1 MRSAFTLFGAL
12 FCSFLLSACGGG
24 GSALSDPGNGQTPP
38 SGSNTISLTISN
50 SDINADTPAT
60 LTATVQNSLT
70 GAVSGELVTFTLND
84 SSLGTFVPAIGTAL
98 TNANGVATVTLA
110 TSNVP
115 GAGTVAASI
124 ASGASATVGFTMA
137 GDGGASGGSAQIT
150 LKLTDTNGTVINSI
164 TSTTPGVLTA
174 TVKGISK
181 QVIVTFDS
189 TIGDLPV
196 KTAITDANGVASV
209 SVYAGSTPG
218 AGTATASIATGESAD
233 QVFVVGASNIMMGSG
248 TPFVSGKASVS
259 TLTLSAGGTATI
271 SVMLQDADGNPFT
284 EPVDVSFASKCSKS
298 ATPQAV
304 LSSPVTAVNGL
315 ASSTYLAKGCVGD
328 DNITVSADVGGKS
341 LSATGVINVLAA
353 DAGSIVFIDATPEN
367 IGIKGTGSDESST
380 LRFKVLDT
388 NGNPV
393 ANKSVTFSLNTAVG
407 GLTINPPSAMTNSDG
422 IAQTVVNSG
431 TVATSVRVTAAI
443 ADTDP
448 VISSQSSVLVISTG
462 VPDQDSFSLSA
473 EELNT
478 EGWDIDGTQVP
489 VTARLADA
497 FNNPVPDGT
506 AVYFTTEGGAITPS
520 CVTSNGACTVT
531 WTSQN
536 VRPEGQTLIDSFGD
550 MYRNPRAEL
559 SASGGNYYGQKFGG
573 RATITATAI
582 GEESFPDLNGN
593 GRFDA
598 SEVTA
603 FLGND
608 VGGHPYDLDEAF
620 GDYNEDGVFNPEQTG
635 GQAGGE
641 LEELIDFNKNGTF
654 DSKDGKYNGVLCS
667 IPAHNGCA
675 NGIDQPKSID
685 VRANL
690 VLVMSG
696 SNAYATVA
704 NDIRIVDRDGDNLG
718 GNIDINGKSTAIVQ
732 FTIADLHNQQMPA
745 GTVVTFTTSAGSV
758 ASSANYTWPSS
769 NHNGGRQFS
778 VTLKGADQPDSGAFI
793 VTVETPGGLTTE
805 VVNIPVNIY

>member
-1 MRSAFTLFGAL
+1 MQSAFKFFGAL

-50 SDINADTPAT
+50 SDINAETPAT
-60 LTATVQNSLT
+60 LTATVKNSLT
-70 GAVSGELVTFTLND
+70 GPLAGELVTFTLNN

-110 TSNVP
+110 TSNVA
-115 GAGTVAASI
+115 GAGTVEASI

-150 LKLTDTNGTVINSI
+150 LKLTDTSGVASSSI
-164 TSTTPGVLTA
+164 TSTSPGVLTA

-189 TIGDLPV
+189 TIGDLPI

-209 SVYAGSTPG
+209 SIYAGSTPG

-233 QVFVVGASNIMMGSG
+233 QVFVIGASNVMMGSG
-248 TPFVSGKASVS
+248 TPFVSGTAAVS
-259 TLTLSAGGTATI
+259 TTTLSAGGTATI

-304 LSSPVTAVNGL
+304 ISSPVTAVNGL

-393 ANKSVTFSLNTAVG
+393 ANKAVTFSLNTSVG
-407 GLTINPPSAMTNSDG
+407 GLSLDPITATTNNEG

-431 TVATSVRVTAAI
+431 TVATTVRVTAAI
-443 ADTDP
+443 DGTAP
-448 VISSQSSVLVISTG
+448 LISSQSSVLVISTG

-473 EELNT
+473 EILNA
-478 EGWDIDGTQVP
+478 EGWDVDGTQVK

-520 CVTSNGACTVT
+520 CLTVSGACTVT

-536 VRPEGQTLIDSFGD
+536 ARPEGQALIDSFGV
-550 MYRNPRAEL
+550 MYRNPIANL
-559 SASGGNYYGQKFGG
+559 NASGGNYYGQKFGG
-573 RATITATAI
+573 RATITATAD
-582 GEESFPDLNGN
+582 GEESFPDTNGN

-598 SEVTA
+598 AEMTA
-603 FLGND
+603 FKGTD
-608 VGGHPYDLDEAF
+608 VSGKPYDLDEAF
-620 GDYNEDGVFNPEQTG
+620 GDYNEDGLFNPAQSG
-635 GQAGGE
+635 GQAGGDQ
-641 LEELIDFNKNGTF
+641 EELIDFNNNGVF
-654 DSKDGKYNGVLCS
+654 DQHDGVYNGVLCS
-667 IPAHNGCA
+667 IPAHAGCA
-675 NGIDQPKSID
+675 DGINHAKSVN
-685 VRANL
+685 VRASL
-690 VLVMSG
+690 VMVMSG
-696 SNAYATVA
+696 STAYATA
-704 NDIRIVDRDGDNLG
+704 RDDIRIIDRDGDNLG
-718 GNIDINGKSTAIVQ
+718 GSIDINGKSTATVQ
-732 FTIADLHNQQMPA
+732 FTIADLHNQQLPA
-745 GTVVTFTTSAGSV
+745 GSVVTFTTSAGSV
-758 ASSANYTWPSS
+758 ASSASYTWPSS

-778 VTLKGADQPDSGAFI
+778 VTIKGADQPDSGSFI
-793 VTVETPGGLTTE
+793 VTVVTPGGLTTE